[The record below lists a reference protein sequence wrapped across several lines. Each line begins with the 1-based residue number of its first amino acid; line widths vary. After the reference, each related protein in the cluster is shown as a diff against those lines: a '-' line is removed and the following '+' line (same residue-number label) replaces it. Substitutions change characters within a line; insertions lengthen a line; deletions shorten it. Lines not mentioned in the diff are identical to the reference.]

1 MKHSEQAGFTLLE
14 ILVAIA
20 IVATVVGSAIPSYQ
34 RYLDRAARNDARVG
48 LLKLAADQQTYFLRN
63 GRYAVDL
70 GELGSNAATMLTTNG
85 RYRLSVL
92 STSGEGFVVRAAL
105 VMPDRERR
113 HCAWFEMD
121 QRQHKWAGP
130 AGAQECW
137 YR

>member
-1 MKHSEQAGFTLLE
+1 MNHSKHTGFTLMELL
-14 ILVAIA
+14 IALAIIA
-20 IVATVVGSAIPSYQ
+20 IIVASAIPSYQ

-48 LLKLAADQQTYFLRN
+48 LLKLAADQQTFFLRN

-70 GELGSNAATMLTTNG
+70 RELGANAATKITDNG
-85 RYRLSVL
+85 RYQLSVL

-105 VMPDRERR
+105 ITPDRERR
-113 HCAWFEMD
+113 HCAWLEMD

-130 AGAQECW
+130 AGSRECW